1 VNQPAPGSDVA
12 ALQERI
18 RALETRLQQFAAD
31 AKANQKSLQ
40 RVQEQELELLRAAS
54 LAEFLQRATLGL
66 KTAYDLDAVSLVIE
80 DPHHEVRHLLVG
92 SGEQPNE
99 MPGVSFVD
107 TLANLTPQLPA
118 LQRPWLGR
126 FVRPDHQL
134 LFPGVEGLQSLALLP
149 LRRAHRSM
157 AVIAFG
163 ARDPERFTYHMA
175 SDFLAHLAAVAAV
188 CLENA
193 CNRARVLKSGLS
205 DYLTGWHTRRYLNSR
220 LREELA
226 RAQRRGSSLAC
237 AMIDLDHFKTINDSF
252 GHLAGDE
259 VLREVTARID
269 ALIRASDVAVR
280 FGGDELALLL
290 PETDAESA
298 RVLVRR
304 IQAAMESP
312 VEFAENRSWSVT
324 LSLGVATVQPTRRDV
339 DFKAL
344 SERLLADA
352 DAALYRAKE
361 AGRNR
366 LVVSGDPDP
375 LP

>member
-1 VNQPAPGSDVA
+1 MTEDLSSLQAKLRSMESRL
-12 ALQERI
+12 ALHAQF
-18 RALETRLQQFAAD
+18 LED
-31 AKANQKSLQ
+31 ARANQKSLQ
-40 RVQEQELELLRAAS
+40 RVQEQELELLRAGS

-66 KTAYDLDAVSLVIE
+66 KTAYELDAVSLVIE

-92 SGEQPNE
+92 SGDQPNE
-99 MPGVSFVD
+99 MPGVLFVD
-107 TLANLTPQLPA
+107 TLAKFTPQLPA

-134 LFPGVEGLQSLALLP
+134 LFPGATGLESLALLP
-149 LRRAHRSM
+149 LRRGLRSTGVM
-157 AVIAFG
+157 AFAS
-163 ARDPERFTYHMA
+163 ADRERFTHHMA

-226 RAQRRGSSLAC
+226 RAQRRDSSLAC

-259 VLREVTARID
+259 VLREVTARIEG
-269 ALIRASDVAVR
+269 LIRASDVAVR

-290 PETDAESA
+290 PETDAEAA

-304 IQAAMESP
+304 IQTAMEP
-312 VEFAENRSWSVT
+312 PIEFAAERSWTVT
-324 LSLGVATVQPTRRDV
+324 LSLGVATVKPTRRDV

-344 SERLLADA
+344 AERLLADA

-366 LVVSGDPDP
+366 LVVAGDPDP
-375 LP
+375 AP

>member
-1 VNQPAPGSDVA
+1 MSSELAV
-12 ALQERI
+12 LQERV
-18 RALETRLQQFAAD
+18 RTLEARLRELIVEGKQ
-31 AKANQKSLQ
+31 NQKGLQ

-54 LAEFLQRATLGL
+54 LPEFLQRATLGL
-66 KTAYDLDAVSLVIE
+66 KTAYALDAVSLVIE
-80 DPHHEVRHLLVG
+80 DPHHEVRHLLIG
-92 SGEQPNE
+92 SGDQPNE

-107 TLANLTPQLPA
+107 TLAAFTPQLPA

-134 LFPGVEGLQSLALLP
+134 LFAGATGLESLALLP
-149 LRRAHRSM
+149 LRRAHR
-157 AVIAFG
+157 ATGVLAFG
-163 ARDPERFTYHMA
+163 SRDPERFTHRLS

-259 VLREVTARID
+259 VLREVTARIES
-269 ALIRASDVAVR
+269 LIRASDVAVR

-290 PETDAESA
+290 PDTDAAAA

-304 IQAAMESP
+304 IQEAMAPP
-312 VEFAENRSWSVT
+312 VEFAADRSWPVT
-324 LSLGVATVQPTRRDV
+324 LSLGVAAIQPTRAEADY
-339 DFKAL
+339 KAL
-344 SERLLADA
+344 AERLLADA

-366 LVVSGDPDP
+366 LVVSGDPDSRD
-375 LP
+375 